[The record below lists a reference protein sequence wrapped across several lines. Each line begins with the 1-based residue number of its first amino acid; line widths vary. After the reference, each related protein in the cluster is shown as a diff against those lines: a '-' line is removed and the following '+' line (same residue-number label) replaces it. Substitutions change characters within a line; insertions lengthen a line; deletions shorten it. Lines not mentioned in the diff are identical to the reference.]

1 MPVDSLTFTHHATRR
16 GAPLPKMYGPVLRPR
31 EPVDRR
37 EPSHQTWFVGD
48 AGGMVGA
55 LLVDD
60 ALLVATGA
68 EGRAWTV
75 EPDGRVAELT
85 LETGTPPEVAV
96 PTPPAPRTSAARTRS
111 RRSASRVQPA
121 AGRRVALTDGLSFAT
136 HNTAALGRL
145 LRGRPPRSRTPPRR
159 PRPRPAAA
167 HAGPARRPA
176 ASRSCSAAS
185 PRRTRPPA

>member
-96 PTPPAPRTSAARTRS
+96 PDPARAAHERARADAL
-111 RRSASRVQPA
+111 ASLRFARVQPA

-136 HNTAALGRL
+136 
-145 LRGRPPRSRTPPRR
+145 
-159 PRPRPAAA
+159 
-167 HAGPARRPA
+167 
-176 ASRSCSAAS
+176 
-185 PRRTRPPA
+185 